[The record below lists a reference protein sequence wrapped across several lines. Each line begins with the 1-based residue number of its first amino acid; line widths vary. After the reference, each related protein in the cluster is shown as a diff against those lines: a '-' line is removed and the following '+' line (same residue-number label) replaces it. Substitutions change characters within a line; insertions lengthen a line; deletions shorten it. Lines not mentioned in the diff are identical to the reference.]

1 MDETLARSD
10 RELWWAF
17 FAALGITLLY
27 LFVTIIWHSV
37 PAAGS
42 LFGHTIGIVGFI
54 LMVMTECLYTLRK
67 RSRSARWG
75 RMSTWLEF
83 HVFTGLVGPYMVLL
97 HTSWKF
103 NGLAGVVMLLTLV
116 IVGSGFIGRYI
127 YTAIPRT
134 ADGVELGVGELARQ
148 ITAIEDELSRWMA
161 AQPQAASAMG
171 IRLAGSLP
179 SNSADVTLGLG
190 PVVSNWLATWRW
202 KVQERRL
209 DPNVRVQ
216 ARNMERL
223 ARRHRTLRRQMASLA
238 MARQLLS
245 LWHMIH
251 VPIGIALFTAATV
264 HAAAAVYY
272 TNLIR

>member
-1 MDETLARSD
+1 
-10 RELWWAF
+10 
-17 FAALGITLLY
+17 
-27 LFVTIIWHSV
+27 
-37 PAAGS
+37 
-42 LFGHTIGIVGFI
+42 
-54 LMVMTECLYTLRK
+54 
-67 RSRSARWG
+67 
-75 RMSTWLEF
+75 
-83 HVFTGLVGPYMVLL
+83 
-97 HTSWKF
+97 
-103 NGLAGVVMLLTLV
+103 
-116 IVGSGFIGRYI
+116 
-127 YTAIPRT
+127 
-134 ADGVELGVGELARQ
+134 LGVGELARQ

-245 LWHMIH
+245 LWHIIH
-251 VPIGIALFTAATV
+251 VPIGIALFTAATI